1 VLSGHLSGRREHLD
15 VEEPRMD
22 NDQKKGRSGSAGSAS
37 GTATAS
43 RSERGRNARPPA
55 AITHLTPDERKA
67 RGKAARNEVPLDSHA
82 MFAPEARFDPID
94 FLEAQAK
101 TRVPEL
107 VPIRHGR
114 MSVSAFTFYRG
125 AALIMAADLAGT
137 PSSGLRAQLCGD
149 AHLSNF
155 GLFASP
161 ERHLV
166 FDINDFDETSIG
178 PWEWD
183 VKRLAASLEIGGRA
197 VGFTGKERRAAVLSA
212 VRSYRDTMRR
222 FADMTNLEVWYAH
235 IDIEEMLPEI
245 KAHVPAGR
253 AKMLDKVLAKT
264 KSRDSMQ
271 AFGKLTEVVD
281 GQPRI
286 LSQPPLIVP
295 IRDLF
300 GEEQWQRV
308 EGELAQILRSYRRT
322 LETDRRHLLEEFRMV
337 EVARKVVGVGSVGTR
352 AWVVLMLGR
361 DDADP
366 LFLQAK
372 EAEESVLERF
382 AGKSTYANHGQRVV
396 AGQRL
401 MQATSDIFLG
411 WDRINGFD
419 GVQRDYYFRQFRD
432 WKGSLEIESMIP
444 KGLAVYARLCGGTLA
459 RAHARS
465 GDRIAIAAYL
475 GKSDTFDN
483 AVAEFSVAYADQNE
497 RDYQAMQRAIE
508 SGRLKAETGL

>member
-1 VLSGHLSGRREHLD
+1 MG
-15 VEEPRMD
+15 
-22 NDQKKGRSGSAGSAS
+22 NDARNGPSGSAGAAGS
-37 GTATAS
+37 GSPIATAP
-43 RSERGRNARPPA
+43 RSERGRNAPPPTVIA
-55 AITHLTPDERKA
+55 HLTPEERKA
-67 RGKAARNEVPLDSHA
+67 RGKAARNEVPIESHA
-82 MFAPEARFDPID
+82 VFAPEARLDPID
-94 FLEAQAK
+94 LLEEQAT

-114 MSVSAFTFYRG
+114 MVVSPFTFYRG

-137 PSSGLRAQLCGD
+137 PSSGLHAQICGD

-155 GLFASP
+155 GLFGSP
-161 ERHLV
+161 ERHLI
-166 FDINDFDETSIG
+166 FDINDFDETSVG

-197 VGFTGKERRAAVLSA
+197 VGFTDTDRRAAVLASVKA
-212 VRSYRDTMRR
+212 YRDTMRS
-222 FADMTNLEVWYAH
+222 FATMTNLEVWYAH
-235 IDIEEMLPEI
+235 IDIEQMLPTI
-245 KAHVPAGR
+245 KANIPPKR
-253 AKMLDKVLAKT
+253 AKKFEKVLAKA

-271 AFGKLTEVVD
+271 AYGKLTEVVD

-286 LSQPPLIVP
+286 LSQPPIIVP
-295 IRDLF
+295 MRELVA
-300 GEEQWQRV
+300 GEERQRA
-308 EGELAQILRSYRRT
+308 EDEIGGALRSYRRT
-322 LETDRRHLLEEFRMV
+322 LQTDRRHLLEEFRMI

-352 AWVVLMLGR
+352 AWVVLMVGR
-361 DDADP
+361 DETDP
-366 LFLQAK
+366 LFLQVK

-382 AGKSTYANHGQRVV
+382 AGKSTYSNHGQRVV

-411 WDRINGFD
+411 WDRVTGID
-419 GVQRDYYFRQFRD
+419 EVQRDFYFRQFRD

-444 KGLAVYARLCGGTLA
+444 AGLTVYARLCGGTLA

-475 GKSDTFDN
+475 GQSDAFDQ
-483 AVAEFSVAYADQNE
+483 AIAEFSVVYADQNE
-497 RDYQAMQRAIE
+497 RDHKTMLNAIE